1 MLAPDFTYAQ
11 FQALCSKKNVD
22 IAVVN
27 AIAGAISAVWLS
39 RSAFMEDLKKARFT
53 GL

>member
-1 MLAPDFTYAQ
+1 MLDPDFTYAQ

-22 IAVVN
+22 IAVVRE
-27 AIAGAISAVWLS
+27 IANSVSAVWLS
-39 RSAFMEDLKKARFT
+39 RSAFAEDLKMACIS